1 MNRPRPKPPSY
12 YLYVPRLV
20 HWTHEI
26 HAKKLDPENKPR
38 DVGKE
43 ALKKQKLFKGYEH
56 LRRSLLWAS
65 LFTILPLLNSC
76 TVGPNYTRPTLNI
89 PQNYTSQTTHP
100 TAATK
105 TKMGNAKHFQT
116 NQQIATQWWELFH
129 SKPLNDLII
138 TSFKHNPSIG
148 VAQEALH
155 GALENI
161 RVQQGA
167 FYPAIGASFAPTKQQ
182 IATILT
188 SALASNQNNYYLF
201 TGQVFV
207 SYTADVFGGIRRQV
221 ESSIAQAETQRFQLE
236 ATYLTL
242 AANVVNAAIQ
252 QAALREQ
259 IKVTKQIISNQ
270 TRILAILRKQYKLG
284 DTSLANVELQEA
296 TLATSKS
303 TLLPLEKQ
311 LALQRDLLNALTGRF
326 PDDKRTPEFTFS
338 TLHLPTELPL
348 ALPSTLLEH
357 RPDIRAAEEQM
368 KTANALIGVA
378 IANRLPNISLSNSTN
393 TGTAATSLATLLQTD
408 TLFWSAAGI
417 ITQPIFQGGILLHKQ
432 RVAEAAYKQAV
443 EQYKLT
449 VINAFQNVTDTLK
462 AIKLDTEALNTASQT
477 EQATLRSFNISRR
490 QFQAGDV
497 SILTLLTNEQMY
509 KQAQLTVIQAQA
521 NRLSDSVALFQA
533 LGGSWWSKP
542 SSG

>member
-1 MNRPRPKPPSY
+1 MNRPHPKCYSS
-12 YLYVPRLV
+12 LYVPRLV
-20 HWTHEI
+20 RGIQNYRLRTDFESY
-26 HAKKLDPENKPR
+26 KR
-38 DVGKE
+38 
-43 ALKKQKLFKGYEH
+43 
-56 LRRSLLWAS
+56 LRRFLMWAGLFSSLS
-65 LFTILPLLNSC
+65 LVNGC
-76 TVGPNYTRPTLNI
+76 VVGPNYTRPMLNI
-89 PQNYTSQTTHP
+89 PKNYTPQTTRP

-105 TKMGNAKHFQT
+105 IKMGNAQLFQT
-116 NQQIATQWWELFH
+116 NQQIAAQWWELFH
-129 SKPLNDLII
+129 SKPLNDLVIA
-138 TSFKHNPSIG
+138 SFKHSPNIG
-148 VAQEALH
+148 VAQEALR

-161 RVQQGA
+161 SVQRGA
-167 FYPAIGASFAPTKQQ
+167 FYPALGASFAPTKQQ

-221 ESSIAQAETQRFQLE
+221 ESSIAQAETQHYQLE

-242 AANVVNAAIQ
+242 AANVVNSAIQ
-252 QAALREQ
+252 EAALREQ
-259 IKVTKQIISNQ
+259 IKITKQIISNQ

-284 DTSLANVELQEA
+284 DTSLANLELQEA
-296 TLATSKS
+296 ALATSKS

-326 PDDKRTPEFTFS
+326 PDDKRTPEFTFN
-338 TLHLPTELPL
+338 TLHLPTKLPL

-378 IANRLPNISLSNSTN
+378 VANRLPNISLSNATN
-393 TGTAATSLATLLQTD
+393 AGTAATSPATLLQTN

-432 RVAEAAYKQAV
+432 RIAEAAYKQAV

-462 AIKLDTEALNTASQT
+462 SIKLDAEALNTANQT
-477 EQATLRSFNISRR
+477 EQATLRSLNISRR

-521 NRLSDSVALFQA
+521 NRLSDSVALFQS
-533 LGGSWWSKP
+533 LGGSWWNHL
-542 SSG
+542 

>member
-1 MNRPRPKPPSY
+1 MNRPLPKLLLIS
-12 YLYVPRLV
+12 
-20 HWTHEI
+20 
-26 HAKKLDPENKPR
+26 
-38 DVGKE
+38 
-43 ALKKQKLFKGYEH
+43 LF
-56 LRRSLLWAS
+56 AS
-65 LFTILPLLNSC
+65 LSLLNSC
-76 TVGPNYTRPTLNI
+76 TVGPNYTKPVLNI
-89 PQNYTSQTTHP
+89 PKNYTAKTARP
-100 TAATK
+100 TVATK
-105 TKMGNAKHFQT
+105 TKLGNAQHFQT
-116 NQQIATQWWELFH
+116 NQQIAAQWWELFH
-129 SKPLNDLII
+129 SKSLNDLVIA
-138 TSFKHNPSIG
+138 SFKHNPSIG

-161 RVQQGA
+161 GVQQGA

-221 ESSIAQAETQRFQLE
+221 ESSVAQAKVQHFQLE

-252 QAALREQ
+252 EAALREQ
-259 IKVTKQIISNQ
+259 INVTKHIINSQ

-296 TLATSKS
+296 ALATSKS
-303 TLLPLEKQ
+303 TLTPLAKQ

-326 PDDKRTPEFTFS
+326 PDDQRTPKFTFNS
-338 TLHLPTELPL
+338 LRLPSELPL

-368 KTANALIGVA
+368 KVANALIGVA
-378 IANRLPNISLSNSTN
+378 VANRLPNISLSSTTN
-393 TGTAATSLATLLQTD
+393 GGTAATSIANLLQTD
-408 TLFWSAAGI
+408 TLFWSVAGI
-417 ITQPIFQGGILLHKQ
+417 ITQPVFQGGILLHKQ
-432 RVAEAAYKQAV
+432 RVAEAAYKQAI

-462 AIKLDTEALNTASQT
+462 IIQLDAEALNTASQA
-477 EQATLRSFNISRR
+477 EQAALRSFNISRR

-509 KQAQLTVIQAQA
+509 QQARLAVIQAQA
-521 NRLSDSVALFQA
+521 NRLSSTVALFQA
-533 LGGSWWSKP
+533 LGGSWWNSNHAP
-542 SSG
+542 